1 MKKVATL
8 LASAIFA
15 AGAVQTAHAGA
26 VLIPYFTT
34 QNGTETLINFV
45 NRAPNTAGTVP
56 PQANRIHVT
65 LQGKSDITNLTEGCV
80 HFDFYINS
88 SYADLTSFYL
98 LPDKSV
104 TVETFGGVDTV
115 GSVNGR
121 PSNPA
126 QEGYV
131 VLDNLDFT
139 LSSFFF
145 GDRSDLTLHAEAV
158 AFDLTTGLF
167 TFEEG
172 IRMSNDS
179 INETYRVVPRGVVEY
194 DHSGTPNPGSSTA
207 TNLGGAMPGN
217 MDFDNPFSFDSVI
230 MFYPFNVASTYIY
243 AIPADI
249 AYVGITAGGET
260 DLITSTHMDFA
271 GGINSPNNYYWTLIG
286 VGSEDDYRGF
296 VRGVGPL
303 RPNAN
308 GPFVFDR
315 SEVPY
320 SALQPVPVVCTG
332 FLPLEALLTSGAQA
346 TLAASGGWFTIDVQ
360 PGVDAATIG
369 LSPQNRDSSV
379 PNGNGI
385 NNELID
391 TTRYS
396 RGAYLFKIESAQ
408 LTLGG
413 AKPFTIRPLNTYP
426 ISTSRY

>member
-1 MKKVATL
+1 MKKAAAI

-15 AGAVQTAHAGA
+15 AGAVQTAQAGA

-34 QNGTETLINFV
+34 QNGTQTLINFV
-45 NRAPNTAGTVP
+45 NRAPNTAGVVP

-65 LQGKSDITNLTEGCV
+65 LQGKTDITNITEGCV
-80 HFDFYINS
+80 HFDFFINS

-98 LPDKSV
+98 LPDSSV
-104 TVETFGGVDTV
+104 TIETFGGTDTV
-115 GSVNGR
+115 GSVNGS

-131 VLDNLDFT
+131 ILDNMDFLIST
-139 LSSFFF
+139 FAF

-158 AFDLTTGLF
+158 VFDLTTGLF

-179 INETYRVVPRGVVEY
+179 IDGSFSVVPRGVVEY
-194 DHSGTPNPGSSTA
+194 DHSGIANPGSSTA
-207 TNLGGAMPGN
+207 PNLSGVMAGN

-243 AIPADI
+243 ALPADI
-249 AYVGITAGGET
+249 AYVGITNGAET
-260 DLITSTHMDFA
+260 DILTSTHMDFS
-271 GGINSPNNYYWTLIG
+271 GGIAQPNNYYWTLIG
-286 VGSEDDYRGF
+286 VGNEDNYRGF
-296 VRGVGPL
+296 IQGIGAIGP
-303 RPNAN
+303 NVT

-320 SALQPVPVVCTG
+320 SALQPVPVVCAG
-332 FLPLEALLTSGAQA
+332 FLPVEALLTSGTRA
-346 TLAASGGWFTIDVQ
+346 TLAASGGWFTINVIT
-360 PGVDAATIG
+360 GIDASSIG
-369 LSPQNRDSSV
+369 LSPQNRDVAV

-391 TTRYS
+391 TSRYS
-396 RGAYLFKIESAQ
+396 RGAYLFKIESAE

-413 AKPFTIRPLNTYP
+413 NKPFTIRALNTYP